1 VPLGKNSVAERDI
14 GFGILLTASI
24 AVLLDA
30 VRRNGPRIITNIVVK
45 RIRII
50 GINTEMFYESITAS
64 GTPARNVRA
73 VVPIPSPT
81 RGGI

>member
-30 VRRNGPRIITNIVVK
+30 VRRNGRRIITNIVVK

-64 GTPARNVRA
+64 GTPVRNVRA